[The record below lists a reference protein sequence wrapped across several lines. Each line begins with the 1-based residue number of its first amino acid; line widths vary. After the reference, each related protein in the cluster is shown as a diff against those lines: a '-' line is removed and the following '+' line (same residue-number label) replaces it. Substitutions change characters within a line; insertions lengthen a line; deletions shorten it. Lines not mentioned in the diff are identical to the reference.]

1 MNFEKVLYSDLGLNN
16 KEINLL
22 SKCENF
28 GQLNHNY
35 KNLITYL
42 EDETFLDEL
51 NYKDNIRLVI
61 VKEELKNDL
70 KHEYIVKDEP
80 QTIFWTLYDAYS
92 KQNKSKVNT
101 SIGKNNF
108 ISEKAYLADKNVI
121 IGNNCKI
128 FENVVIKE
136 GVEIGDNTTIEAN
149 SVIGADGFQI
159 KKTIYGVKHIK
170 HNGKVKI
177 GNNVTIGVLNNIH
190 KGFMGMDT
198 VIEDFA
204 ATDSHVHIA
213 HNAKVGK
220 RVTLASGTTLS
231 GYVDIGEDVFVGIH
245 AVFTPRV
252 SICKGSFVGGGAL
265 VSKGCS
271 IPTTYLA
278 ARSRIKD
285 FVR

>member
-16 KEINLL
+16 REIDLI

-28 GQLNHNY
+28 GQLNHNH

-51 NYKDNIRLVI
+51 NYKDNISLVI
-61 VKEELKNDL
+61 VKEELKNNL

-80 QTIFWTLYDAYS
+80 QVIFWTLYDAYS
-92 KQNKSKVNT
+92 NQEMNKVNT
-101 SIGKNNF
+101 SIGKDNF
-108 ISEKAYLADKNVI
+108 ISEKAHLSDKNVI
-121 IGNNCKI
+121 IGDNCKI
-128 FENVVIKE
+128 YENVVIKE

-149 SVIGADGFQI
+149 SVIGADGFQV
-159 KKTIYGVKHIK
+159 KKTIYGKKHIK

-177 GNNVTIGVLNNIH
+177 GNNVTIGALNNIH

-204 ATDSHVHIA
+204 ATDAHVHIG

-231 GYVDIGEDVFVGIH
+231 GYVDIGEDVFVGVH
-245 AVFTPRV
+245 AVFTPRI
-252 SICKGSFVGGGAL
+252 SICKGSFVGGG
-265 VSKGCS
+265 S
-271 IPTTYLA
+271 ISFKKL
-278 ARSRIKD
+278 
-285 FVR
+285 F